1 MRSNWQIR
9 KLSEVCSIING
20 STPLRSNK
28 EFWDNGDVP
37 WFTIDDIREQG
48 RVIKSTK
55 QKITKKAL
63 GKISARL
70 LPPESVLLCCT
81 ASIGE
86 YALSKISLTTNQQ
99 FNGLVIKDKKL
110 LDSKFLFYFSSTLK
124 GQLLALSGKTTID
137 FIPISRLKD
146 VPIPVPSLSEQQR
159 IVKILDEVFEKIAK
173 AKENTEKN
181 LQNSKDLF
189 ESYLQNIFMNPGK
202 DWEEKRLEELGQI
215 TSSKRIFKKEY
226 VKVGIP
232 FYRIKE
238 IKELAN
244 GKDISTELFISRNRY
259 LEIKNAFGVP
269 KEGDI
274 LITAVGT
281 IGEIYVVKKDE
292 DFYYKDGNIL
302 WLKNFISIDPY
313 FLKYVLISFVEQI
326 NKLSKGS
333 AYNALTIEKIEKHCI
348 YIPKSLSKQKNIV
361 AKLDALSAQTKKLKE
376 NYKEKLDNLEELKKS
391 VLKSAFAGEL

>member
-1 MRSNWQIR
+1 
-9 KLSEVCSIING
+9 
-20 STPLRSNK
+20 
-28 EFWDNGDVP
+28 
-37 WFTIDDIREQG
+37 
-48 RVIKSTK
+48 
-55 QKITKKAL
+55 
-63 GKISARL
+63 
-70 LPPESVLLCCT
+70 
-81 ASIGE
+81 
-86 YALSKISLTTNQQ
+86 
-99 FNGLVIKDKKL
+99 
-110 LDSKFLFYFSSTLK
+110 
-124 GQLLALSGKTTID
+124 
-137 FIPISRLKD
+137 
-146 VPIPVPSLSEQQR
+146 
-159 IVKILDEVFEKIAK
+159 
-173 AKENTEKN
+173 
-181 LQNSKDLF
+181 
-189 ESYLQNIFMNPGK
+189 MNPGK